1 MNNKQYIKSI
11 NTIIESVII
20 DLMNKEQIKTATFL
34 RLRINN
40 YIDIF
45 NKHIQIEDASKGYM
59 LDILQDLIIDKLEDI
74 KRTEEVKELKEIME
88 DYFLTTM
95 KEDEKISLYTIKN
108 LEDEKIGFIAET
120 QRLEDMMYTLKTDL
134 IYSVNNHYFNVI
146 GYENIK
152 DIIKQMEKI
161 AERTKELNMEINKIS
176 DQLNEYTETN

>member
-1 MNNKQYIKSI
+1 MNNKQYIESI

-45 NKHIQIEDASKGYM
+45 NKHIQIEDASKGYI

-95 KEDEKISLYTIKN
+95 KEDEQREEMRFKERLRTYKIMAEHVKNILIEKEQENNDELFNSIK
-108 LEDEKIGFIAET
+108 E
-120 QRLEDMMYTLKTDL
+120 
-134 IYSVNNHYFNVI
+134 
-146 GYENIK
+146 
-152 DIIKQMEKI
+152 IIEEMEKI
-161 AERTKELNMEINKIS
+161 AKQIKEYKEDIKK
-176 DQLNEYTETN
+176 